1 MKRTVTSGAS
11 GSSPSRQERKERR
24 VDALWIDA
32 ARETVASYRRM
43 IDATIS
49 QLTDEEFRSRPAEG
63 VNSVA
68 IILRHLGGN
77 LRSRWTDFLDTD
89 GETPD
94 RDRESE
100 VSACPGDRHSLI
112 EYFDT
117 GWSALVHALE
127 SLDDS
132 AIGRTIFIRGE
143 PQSAPQAILRSISHV
158 AYHVG
163 QIAMVSRM
171 VHDGEWRWQTI
182 APGKSADFNSR
193 TWGSS
198 ASRGVLGGEEEKG

>member
-1 MKRTVTSGAS
+1 VA
-11 GSSPSRQERKERR
+11 E
-24 VDALWIDA
+24 LWIDA
-32 ARETVASYRRM
+32 ARETVDSYRRM

-49 QLTDEEFRSRPAEG
+49 QLTDEELRTRPAAG
-63 VNSVA
+63 MNSVA

-77 LRSRWTDFLDTD
+77 LRSRWTDFLNSD
-89 GETPD
+89 GEKPD

-100 VSACPGDRHSLI
+100 FSEWLGDRRSLLD
-112 EYFDT
+112 YFDA

-127 SLDDS
+127 SLDGS
-132 AIGRTIFIRGE
+132 TVTRTITIRGE
-143 PQSAPQAILRSISHV
+143 SQPVPQAVFRSITHV

-171 VHDGEWRWQTI
+171 VHDGEWCWQTI

-198 ASRGVLGGEEEKG
+198 ASRGVLGGPGEKE